1 MEIDLK
7 TVGDVVLYLG
17 GLATALAAITYLV
30 RRAVLTPLK
39 AWIKEQ
45 VGRPLQ
51 EVHHEVTPN
60 SGSSMKD
67 DVTGVRETVD
77 NLAKHLTSHIEATAP
92 RDWRITALEMRMDQ
106 VQALVNDHLRE
117 HPGPTTSVEG

>member
-7 TVGDVVLYLG
+7 TLGDLVLYLG
-17 GLATALAAITYLV
+17 GIATALAAIAFLF

-39 AWIKEQ
+39 TWIKEQ
-45 VGRPLQ
+45 VGDPVRDI
-51 EVHHEVTPN
+51 HHEVTPN

-67 DVTGVRETVD
+67 DLTGVRETVD
-77 NLAKHLTSHIEATAP
+77 NLAKHLTAHIEATAP

-106 VQALVNDHLRE
+106 TQARINEHIRD
-117 HPGPTTSVEG
+117 HPGPTTPTEG